1 MKFGLF
7 GRVKFVCYG
16 IVYPS
21 AACSVLVIYG
31 HADYVTFILLI
42 KLISYFLFL
51 ISSFLMRKF
60 CCNLSQLYYRTYFQ
74 LRLFYNLNISYG
86 NCQ

>member
-51 ISSFLMRKF
+51 HF
-60 CCNLSQLYYRTYFQ
+60 
-74 LRLFYNLNISYG
+74 
-86 NCQ
+86 